1 MKTLLLTIL
10 FISNTYASDDIIPSA
25 TDMKF
30 VTEFTTFACKSFRD
44 KVPAPNEIA
53 GLDISF
59 TKLGISDSTRRI
71 ILDVESND
79 GQCFYSADFSRQKG
93 FKRLDFETSYM
104 TNTPECMVL
113 KEQLD
118 RYISPGFKYIIKYN
132 AYISMLFLS
141 KELTSVCDEIS
152 GNKLIEFQWKI

>member
-1 MKTLLLTIL
+1 MKKLLLSFLMIL
-10 FISNTYASDDIIPSA
+10 TTYASGIAPSA

-30 VTEFTTFACKSFRD
+30 VTDFTTFACKSFRD
-44 KVPAPNEIA
+44 KVAAPNEIA
-53 GLDISF
+53 ALNVSF

-104 TNTPECMVL
+104 TDSPNCLEL
-113 KEQLD
+113 KEELD

-132 AYISMLFLS
+132 AYISMLFLT
-141 KELTSVCDEIS
+141 KELTSVCDEVS